1 MVNAFD
7 AWHVVFLLLA
17 LMPAVVA
24 LVSILR
30 NRPAS
35 STETTLWIV
44 VVLIAPLLG
53 AVLWF
58 AIGRRSARAR
68 RGGHAIPSR

>member
-1 MVNAFD
+1 MINAFD

-17 LMPAVVA
+17 LVPAVVA

-35 STETTLWIV
+35 PTETTLWIL

-58 AIGRRSARAR
+58 AIGRRGIRVR
-68 RGGHAIPSR
+68 RDERGSPPR